1 MSTQLLTETKEKMT
15 KIEQGFQRELGTIR
29 AGRANAGLLDRIQVL
44 YYGIPTPLNQIAQI
58 SIPEPRVLMITPFDK
73 TALQDI
79 EKALLQSDIGISP
92 NNDGNIIR
100 LVIPQLTEDR
110 RKELAKQVGKE
121 SENTKVSVRNVRREA
136 IDVLKKA
143 EKNKELTSDDVHG
156 YEEDIQKLTD
166 ASIKNI
172 DAIAAE
178 KEKELLD
185 V

>member
-1 MSTQLLTETKEKMT
+1 MSKQLLTETKDKMT
-15 KIEQGFQRELGTIR
+15 KAEQAFQRELGTIR
-29 AGRANAGLLDRIQVL
+29 AGRANAALLDRVQVS
-44 YYGIPTPLNQIAQI
+44 YYGAPTPLNQIAQI
-58 SIPEPRVLMITPFDK
+58 SVPEARVLMITPFDK
-73 TALQDI
+73 TALKEI
-79 EKALLQSDIGISP
+79 EKALLQSDIGITP
-92 NNDGNIIR
+92 NNDGNVIR

-121 SENTKVSVRNVRREA
+121 AENSKISVRNIRRDA
-136 IDVLKKA
+136 IDELKKA

-156 YEEDIQKLTD
+156 YEEDVQKLTD

-178 KEKELLD
+178 KEKELLE